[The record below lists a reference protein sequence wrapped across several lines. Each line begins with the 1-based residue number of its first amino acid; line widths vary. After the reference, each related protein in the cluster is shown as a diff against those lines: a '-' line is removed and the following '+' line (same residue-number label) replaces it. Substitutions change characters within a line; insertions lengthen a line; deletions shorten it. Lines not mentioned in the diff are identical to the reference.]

1 MALNGKIYGNVT
13 FLDNYFDFY
22 FTWKAEQNI
31 DGNYSTVTV
40 ATYIEIFNGWKFDT
54 SGARNHSITCDGTE
68 MSREIRI
75 NCNPAPSNPYKIQ
88 EEVFTVYHDSNGE
101 KSITISVRSN
111 GHASN
116 VNGSYGYSAS
126 LNSYDDATASATITL
141 DTIPRY
147 PNVPTV
153 TAPTTSTISETSKSI
168 TVNWSKSN
176 RGTYTIEVS
185 RNGGA
190 WSAVKSG
197 IALDTLTY
205 SYTISPSQGDTYKF
219 RVKAVYNSLSSG
231 YSESGTITINKLNP
245 PTIGALGVF
254 NPYVN
259 STYNVPLSGGSQT
272 NGSGFKR
279 CANIHVDGNYK
290 YPGTAPSSNGNTSVN
305 ITVSS
310 GNIAED
316 LGNRACSSDTR
327 FTIVAWTENSNGSRS
342 SYVSKTFTVN
352 INSDGG
358 ATPTITAPT
367 ISGGAFDYSSTCFIA
382 GVSDLIITIG
392 SMALRRDPPGTSYSY
407 KIEVDGY
414 DASSTSPKT
423 CSNLSAGIKTIKTT
437 VTDSRGLSA
446 SQTIQVRVQ
455 PYALPTIRNLSGSRL
470 TNPNTSATITY
481 ELAYSPI
488 YAYNSGVN
496 TQGNQLNSINSQE
509 YSIGNSAWRSCTT
522 GATITGLAV
531 GSTHQINLRV
541 ADKVKTTSYGT
552 DNVLIPTIIIPFA
565 FRRSGIGI
573 NCIPQSGYVL
583 DIGGATRVN
592 YSNGSIVLK
601 NGCVELLGETPYID
615 FHYGNSSDDFNV
627 RLINQASGQLTV
639 VGNLNVQGRIHQ
651 QYVSIPANSDMNSYI
666 ASGIY
671 ICTEGSSYKNSP
683 ESTYMNGILEV
694 IHLTEGLMK
703 QVYTRY
709 DGVSWQRIC
718 WFSNWYAWKQI
729 TN

>member
-1 MALNGKIYGNVT
+1 MASGSKEGTVT
-13 FLDNYFDFY
+13 NKSNYFTFY
-22 FTWKAEQNI
+22 LEWTSTPNE
-31 DGNYSTVTV
+31 DGNYSKVTV
-40 ATYIEIFNGWKFDT
+40 KTYVSTNNTAQTFDT
-54 SGARNHSITCDGTE
+54 TGIRNHYITIDGTQYHKE
-68 MSREIRI
+68 SRII
-75 NCNPAPSNPYKIQ
+75 CNPWNGNTVLIQ
-88 EEVFTVYHDSNGE
+88 EASKIVYHDSNGT
-101 KSITISVRSN
+101 KSIYIS
-111 GHASN
+111 ASSD
-116 VNGSYGYSAS
+116 GTATDYRGAWGYSA
-126 LNSYDDATASATITL
+126 NGNPATIASHQITL
-141 DTIPRY
+141 DAIARY
-147 PNVPTV
+147 PDTPKV

-168 TVNWSKSN
+168 SISWGKSN
-176 RGTYTIEVS
+176 RGTYTVEVS
-185 RNGGA
+185 KNGGA
-190 WSAVKSG
+190 WSAAKTG
-197 IALDTLTY
+197 IALGTLSY
-205 SYTISPSQGDTYKF
+205 SYAITPSQGDTYKF
-219 RVKAVYNSLSSG
+219 RVKAIYNNLSSG

-245 PTIGALGVF
+245 PTIGTLGVF

-259 STYNVPLSGGSQT
+259 KTYNVPLSGGSQT
-272 NGSGFKR
+272 NGGGFKR
-279 CANIHVDGNYK
+279 CANIHVDGTYK

-305 ITVSS
+305 ITVNASS
-310 GNIAED
+310 IAED
-316 LGNRACSSDTR
+316 LGSRAYSSSTK

-342 SYVSKTFTVN
+342 SYVSKAFTVN

-358 ATPTITAPT
+358 AIPTITAPT
-367 ISGGAFDYSSTCFIA
+367 ISGGAFNYPSTCFIA
-382 GVSDLIITIG
+382 GVNDLVVTIG
-392 SMALRRDPPGTSYSY
+392 TMATRRAPSGTSYSY
-407 KIEVDGY
+407 KIEVTGY
-414 DASSTSPKT
+414 DASTTSPKR

-437 VTDSRGLSA
+437 VTDSRGLYASA
-446 SQTIQVRVQ
+446 SVQVRVQ

-470 TNPNTSATITY
+470 TNPNTSAKITY
-481 ELAYSPI
+481 ELTYSPI

-496 TQGNQLNSINSQE
+496 TQGSQLNGINSQE
-509 YSIGNSAWRSCTT
+509 YSIGGSAWRSCTT
-522 GATITGLAV
+522 GVTITGLAV

-541 ADKVKTTSYGT
+541 TDKVRTTSYGT

-671 ICTEGSSYKNSP
+671 LCNEGSSYKNSP
-683 ESTYMNGILEV
+683 ESAYMNGILEV

-718 WFSNWYAWKQI
+718 WFSNWYTWKQI

>member
-1 MALNGKIYGNVT
+1 MASGSKTGSVT
-13 FLDNYFDFY
+13 NKSNYFTFY
-22 FTWKAEQNI
+22 LEWTSTPNE
-31 DGNYSTVTV
+31 DGNYSDVTV
-40 ATYIEIFNGWKFDT
+40 KTYVSTNNTAQTFDT
-54 SGARNHSITCDGTE
+54 TGTRNHYITIDGTE
-68 MSREIRI
+68 YKKSARI
-75 NCNPAPSNPYKIQ
+75 ICNPWNGNKILIQ
-88 EEVFTVYHDSNGE
+88 EASKRVYHNDDGT
-101 KSITISVRSN
+101 KSIYIS
-111 GHASN
+111 ASSDGTATN
-116 VNGSYGYSAS
+116 SSGAWGYSA
-126 LNSYDDATASATITL
+126 NGNPATIASHQITL
-141 DTIPRY
+141 DAIARY
-147 PNVPTV
+147 PDTPEV

-168 TVNWSKSN
+168 SISWGKSN
-176 RGTYTIEVS
+176 RGTYTVEVS
-185 RNGGA
+185 KNGGA
-190 WSAVKSG
+190 WSAAKTG
-197 IALDTLTY
+197 IALETLSY
-205 SYTISPSQGDTYKF
+205 SYTITPSQGDTYKF
-219 RVKAVYNSLSSG
+219 RVKAIYNNLSSG
-231 YSESGTITINKLNP
+231 YSESGTIAINKLNP
-245 PTIGALGVF
+245 PTIGTLGVF

-259 STYNVPLSGGSQT
+259 KTYNVPLSEGSQT
-272 NGSGFKR
+272 NGGGFKR
-279 CANIHVDGNYK
+279 CANIHVDGTYK
-290 YPGTAPSSNGNTSVN
+290 YPGTAPSSNNNDSVN
-305 ITVSS
+305 ITVDANS
-310 GNIAED
+310 IAED
-316 LGNRACSSDTR
+316 LGNRAYSSSTK

-367 ISGGAFDYSSTCFIA
+367 ISGGAFNHPSTCFIA
-382 GVSDLIITIG
+382 GVSDLVVTIG
-392 SMALRRDPPGTSYSY
+392 TMATRRAPSGTSYGY
-407 KIEVDGY
+407 KIEVTGY
-414 DASSTSPKT
+414 DASTTSPKR

-437 VTDSRGLSA
+437 ITDSRGLSA
-446 SQTIQVRVQ
+446 EQTIQVRVQ

-496 TQGNQLNSINSQE
+496 TQGGQLNGINSQE

-552 DNVLIPTIIIPFA
+552 DNVLIPTIIVPFA

-683 ESTYMNGILEV
+683 ESAYMNGILEV